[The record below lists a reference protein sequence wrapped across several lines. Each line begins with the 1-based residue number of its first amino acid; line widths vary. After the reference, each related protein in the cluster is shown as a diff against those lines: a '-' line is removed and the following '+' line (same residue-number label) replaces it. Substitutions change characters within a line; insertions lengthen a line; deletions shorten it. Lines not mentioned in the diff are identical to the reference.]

1 MNILKNKSVLAAVA
15 VVIVLLGVALTSP
28 TIPEA
33 VTEQGESPTIL
44 RTGVVVAI
52 TEADNITVK
61 ISGSPVLVRAS
72 YLFPQYGPVLGD
84 NVLVAKQDA
93 QWAVLGT
100 LSGPINS
107 LAANP
112 GFEEGTL
119 GALPTGWS
127 LTVVASAGGVPT
139 LTKVDSNTID
149 PLSGLFSADFG
160 TDSVVAGLSRADI
173 FSTAVDAAPEQI
185 WTGAY
190 TIVGA
195 SIDQG
200 AGTGISGGRF
210 ATLELYVQFLDIS
223 SGLISETLIN
233 TFGTNANIPP
243 SAPIYVRPPTASQSA
258 QAPTGTVYARLKLRG
273 SFDMSANSF
282 TSFFLDN
289 MIFRKIS

>member
-1 MNILKNKSVLAAVA
+1 MENKKPYTVVLILL
-15 VVIVLLGVALTSP
+15 LLGVFIVTGP

-33 VTEQGESPTIL
+33 VADNGESPTIL
-44 RTGVVVAI
+44 RTGVVTAI

-61 ISGSPVLVRAS
+61 VSGSNVLVRAS

-84 NVLVAKQDA
+84 NVVIAKQDA

-107 LAANP
+107 LAENP

-119 GALPTGWS
+119 GALPTNWTLS
-127 LTVVASAGGVPT
+127 VVASAGGVPT
-139 LTKVDSNTID
+139 LTKVDSSTID
-149 PLSGLFSADFG
+149 PLSGLYSADFG
-160 TDSVVAGLSRADI
+160 TDSTVAGLSRADI
-173 FSTAVDAAPEQI
+173 FSSAETAEPDQF

-195 SIDQG
+195 NIDQI
-200 AGTGISGGRF
+200 AATGISGGRF
-210 ATLELYVQFLDIS
+210 SVLEMSIQFLDAGGAVLS
-223 SGLISETLIN
+223 DTLIS
-233 TFGTNANIPP
+233 TFGTNANVPP

-258 QAPTGTVYARLKLRG
+258 EAPDNTVSARLKIRG

-289 MIFRKIS
+289 MILRRVS